1 MRKIETERE
10 IAAMPSIF
18 KEVLMKGYNFSQLK
32 GCREGE
38 RLDFTPTGR
47 TFACMMEKKKYT
59 NLLFATHLHSNVTSL
74 ISTKRKTWNNV

>member
-18 KEVLMKGYNFSQLK
+18 KAVLMKGYNFSQLK

-38 RLDFTPTGR
+38 RLDFTPTGC
-47 TFACMMEKKKYT
+47 TFACTVEGGKKKT
-59 NLLFATHLHSNVTSL
+59 PPIFSLLRTFTAMSAL
-74 ISTKRKTWNNV
+74 